1 MIKITGGNRRGALV
15 IYDGL
20 GSLCNLFPHETVLF
34 GEYMHG
40 KRNTKR
46 KWKAGHLRGISGR
59 DTSAPGEGRKTR
71 KEGERGMSMFVRDK
85 WSKIV
90 RHLSVYNIRGSGGRN
105 FACFIS
111 HNPRVTYW
119 CLFRPFNKLFQ

>member
-1 MIKITGGNRRGALV
+1 
-15 IYDGL
+15 
-20 GSLCNLFPHETVLF
+20 
-34 GEYMHG
+34 
-40 KRNTKR
+40 
-46 KWKAGHLRGISGR
+46 
-59 DTSAPGEGRKTR
+59 
-71 KEGERGMSMFVRDK
+71 MSMFVRDK